1 MKIIIDT
8 NIVLA
13 ALLSQQGISNRFL
26 VWLFTKQSKIN
37 VVSNTLITEFED
49 VLLRKKNRLKYQQ
62 FSEEEIKRFIDDICT
77 ISHHQNINFLWRPF
91 LKDQND
97 DMLLEVAFN
106 SNSTYI
112 ITYNIKDFKGV
123 EEKFNIKIIT
133 PKEFLIQIGELK

>member
-1 MKIIIDT
+1 MKIVIDT

-62 FSEEEIKRFIDDICT
+62 FSEQEIKRFIDDICT

-123 EEKFNIKIIT
+123 EERFNIKIIT